1 MSGGAQVDYE
11 ALAKQNG
18 AIASMP
24 AQVDYDALAKQ
35 NGAVASLP
43 AGPPTGNAGTAEH
56 PLVTPLPGEEL
67 RRHDEAR
74 GCNGP
79 QGNSAA
85 DSDCDKTAT
94 KQVPTVL
101 GAAALSGPALL
112 GAGAILPA
120 YAAEAVGGGLLGDV
134 VGGATGGAAL
144 NMLTQPTQ
152 GQNPFSVKGLEQ
164 AGEAGAIGGIAGG
177 TFSLAGSLMRN
188 VVGSMRGV
196 PITQLNLTPPAAQMQ
211 PALANTPREILDY
224 AGAKGID
231 LTPGQAINTPL
242 AKTIEAVG
250 ERSLAGGDA
259 LADARTVNAMKLS
272 RNVRSIADAADPA
285 GLGISE
291 EQAGDALQQSVKQAQ
306 DAAHQA
312 ATAAYQKLPQQ
323 FMDAPVDLNGVR
335 GQYFQKLKQAEVS
348 LANRNPAVASQI
360 RGALEQGANLG
371 TPSVTA
377 KAFPT
382 CAPS

>member
-56 PLVTPLPGEEL
+56 PLVTPLPGEDFEDTMK
-67 RRHDEAR
+67 RAAAMGKRVT
-74 GCNGP
+74 P
-79 QGNSAA
+79 QQIQTATSAA
-85 DSDCDKTAT
+85 TR
-94 KQVPTVL
+94 QVPTVL

-112 GAGAILPA
+112 GAGATLPA
-120 YAAEAVGGGLLGDV
+120 HAAEAVGGGLLGDV

-164 AGEAGAIGGIAGG
+164 AGEAGVIGGITGG
-177 TFSLAGSLMRN
+177 AFNIGGSLLRN
-188 VVGSMRGV
+188 VLGNTPVAK
-196 PITQLNLTPPAAQMQ
+196 LNLFPPAAEMQ
-211 PALANTPREILDY
+211 PALANTPKEILDY
-224 AGAKGID
+224 AANKGID
-231 LTPGQAINTPL
+231 LTPGQALNTPL
-242 AKTIEAVG
+242 AKTVEAVG
-250 ERSLAGGDA
+250 ERSLAGGNA
-259 LADARTVNAMKLS
+259 LADARSVNAMKLS
-272 RNVRSIADAADPA
+272 QNVRGIADAADPA

-306 DAAHQA
+306 DDVHQA

-323 FMDAPVDLNGVR
+323 FMDAPVDLSGSTGDNIFR
-335 GQYFQKLKQAEVS
+335 SSNK
-348 LANRNPAVASQI
+348 R
-360 RGALEQGANLG
+360 R
-371 TPSVTA
+371 
-377 KAFPT
+377 
-382 CAPS
+382 